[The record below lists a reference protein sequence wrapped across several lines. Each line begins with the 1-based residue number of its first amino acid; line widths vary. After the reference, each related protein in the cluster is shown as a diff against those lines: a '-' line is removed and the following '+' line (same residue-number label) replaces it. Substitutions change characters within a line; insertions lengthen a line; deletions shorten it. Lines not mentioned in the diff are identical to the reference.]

1 MKKILVALVFLSIV
15 GHGQTAKVIQLSPDD
30 AKQAKALYDEQ
41 IALDKRKAAFEEL
54 VRTRYLTVKK
64 GDKEWGDEG
73 VVFSINGAGVTV
85 KTSYRAGWNY
95 GQFEYS
101 EDFKYIVPKSMLIN
115 GTGSLQF
122 WNNGCNYI
130 NPVTTTAPYAITGQ

>member
-1 MKKILVALVFLSIV
+1 MKTIVFAVLFLSASLYA
-15 GHGQTAKVIQLSPDD
+15 QTAKVVALSADD
-30 AKQAKALYDEQ
+30 AKTAKSLYDEQ
-41 IALDKRKAAFEEL
+41 AALDKRKAAFEEL

-73 VVFSINGAGVTV
+73 VVFSLNGSGTTI

-101 EDFKYIVPKSMLIN
+101 EDFKYIVPKSPPIN
-115 GTGSLQF
+115 GAGSFQLGSACSYF
-122 WNNGCNYI
+122 I
-130 NPVTTTAPYAITGQ
+130 PAYASSFVGQ